1 MIRSSDQHL
10 STNFFLATMPYEL
23 FCIGN
28 PLLDMQVTKGE
39 ALLAKYELKAND
51 AILAEE
57 KHEPMQVDHAYAE
70 IVKDYQITYVA
81 GGASQNAAR
90 GAAYVLPP
98 DSVVYTG
105 AVGDDELAEQLKAA
119 NKREGLR
126 EVYYVLPG
134 EKTGACAVVIT
145 GHHRSL
151 VTNLRAAEKFNI
163 AHLKS
168 ELVAPLIENAKVF
181 YVEGYFLTHGTE
193 SIVYLSQKAS
203 AASKARS
210 FHKLPNSELT
220 FFKVFAI
227 NFSAPFI
234 AQFFGSQLQQIIPFC
249 DIVIGNEAEA
259 EAWAAANGL
268 AEPKDMPA
276 VAKAIA
282 LLPKSNASRPRIVV
296 ITQGAEST
304 VLVSSAEPENPKI
317 YGVNALTDDQ
327 IVDTNGAGDAFAG
340 GFLGAYVAGKT
351 LDECVEAG
359 HKLGGMC
366 VQLVGPQYKW
376 PKVNVL

>member
-1 MIRSSDQHL
+1 M
-10 STNFFLATMPYEL
+10 YEL

-39 ALLAKYELKAND
+39 ALLEKYSLKAND

-57 KHEPMQVDHAYAE
+57 KHEPIYAE

-105 AVGDDELAEQLKAA
+105 CVGDDDLAEQLKAA

-126 EVYYVLPG
+126 EVYLVKKG
-134 EKTGACAVVIT
+134 EKTGACAVVLT

-151 VTNLRAAEKFNI
+151 VTTLRAAEKFEKS
-163 AHLKS
+163 HLSS
-168 ELVAPLIENAKVF
+168 EVVAALVENAQVF
-181 YVEGYFLTHGTE
+181 YAEGFFLTHGVE
-193 SIVYLSQKAS
+193 SLVHLGQKAS
-203 AASKARS
+203 AAS
-210 FHKLPNSELT
+210 
-220 FFKVFAI
+220 KVFAI

-234 AQFFGSQLQQIIPFC
+234 PQFFGAQLQQIMQYC
-249 DIVIGNEAEA
+249 DIVIGNDSEA
-259 EAWAAANGL
+259 EAWAAATGHSD
-268 AEPKDMPA
+268 PKNMSA
-276 VAKAIA
+276 VAEAIA
-282 LLPKSNASRPRIVV
+282 TLPKSNTARPRIVV

-304 VLVSSAEPENPKI
+304 VLVSSAEPKKPKI
-317 YGVNALTDDQ
+317 YAVHALKEEQ

-340 GFLGAYVAGKT
+340 GFLGAYSAGKPI
-351 LDECVEAG
+351 DECVEAG
-359 HKLGGMC
+359 HKLGSMC

-376 PKVNVL
+376 PKVNII

>member
-1 MIRSSDQHL
+1 MS
-10 STNFFLATMPYEL
+10 FPL

-28 PLLDMQVTKGE
+28 PLLDMQVTHGE
-39 ALLAKYELKAND
+39 GLLAKYELKAND
-51 AILAEE
+51 AILAEA
-57 KHEPMQVDHAYAE
+57 KHASIYGEL
-70 IVKDYQITYVA
+70 VKEHKVTYVA

-98 DSVVYTG
+98 DSVVYAG
-105 AVGDDELAEQLKAA
+105 CVGDDDLAEQLKAA

-126 EVYYVLPG
+126 EVYQVKKG
-134 EKTGACAVVIT
+134 EKTGACAVIIT
-145 GHHRSL
+145 GHERSL
-151 VTNLRAAEKFNI
+151 VTTLGAAEKWEKS
-163 AHLKS
+163 HLES
-168 ELVAPLIENAKVF
+168 EVVAPLVEGAKVF

-203 AASKARS
+203 AASK
-210 FHKLPNSELT
+210 
-220 FFKVFAI
+220 VFAI

-234 AQFFGSQLQQIIPFC
+234 PQFFGSQLQQIIPHC

-268 AEPKDMPA
+268 SEPKNVTA
-276 VAKAIA
+276 TARAIA
-282 LLPKSNASRPRIVV
+282 TLPKSNASRPRIVI

-304 VLVSSAEPENPKI
+304 VLVSSAEPDTPK
-317 YGVNALTDDQ
+317 VFTVHPLKEDE

-351 LDECVEAG
+351 IDECVEAG
-359 HKLGGMC
+359 HKMGSMC
-366 VQLVGPQYKW
+366 VQQVGPQYKW
-376 PKVNVL
+376 PKVSIL